1 MKVAIM
7 QPYLFPYVGYFQLIM
22 SSDIFV
28 IYDDVN
34 YIKKGFINRNS
45 ILLDGIPYRFT
56 ISVPSAS
63 QNKLINELQ
72 YSQEVGKL
80 LKTIESAYIKAPFF
94 KQVFPI
100 IEDVLNYQS
109 RGIAE
114 LCNLSYQK
122 IFEYLGLEKKI
133 ILSSILDYDRT
144 QSASNKLLDVTKK
157 LNGQVYI
164 NSPGGR
170 TLYDKTMFEPFGVE
184 LKFIE
189 PIIKPYPQL
198 NTNDF
203 ISHLSIIDILMNN
216 DRSIVVDHISNF
228 LLKE

>member
-34 YIKKGFINRNS
+34 YIKKGFINRNN

>member
-7 QPYLFPYVGYFQLIM
+7 QPYLFPYIGYFQLIM

-45 ILLDGIPYRFT
+45 ILLDGLPYRFT
-56 ISVPSAS
+56 LSVPSAS

-72 YSQEVGKL
+72 YSREVGKL

-109 RGIAE
+109 RSIAQ
-114 LCNLSYQK
+114 LCKFSYEK
-122 IFEYLGLEKKI
+122 IFDYLGVEKKI
-133 ILSSILDYDRT
+133 ILSSNINYDRT
-144 QSASNKLLDVTKK
+144 QSASNKLVNITKL

-170 TLYDKTMFEPFGVE
+170 ALYSKAMFEPNGVE
-184 LKFIE
+184 IKFIE
-189 PIIKPYPQL
+189 PIINSYSQL
-198 NTNDF
+198 NTNNF
-203 ISHLSIIDILMNN
+203 IPYLSIIDILMNN
-216 DRSIVVDHISNF
+216 DEKIIIDHISNF
-228 LLKE
+228 LLMD

>member
-7 QPYLFPYVGYFQLIM
+7 QPYLFPYIGYFQLIM

-45 ILLDGIPYRFT
+45 ILLDGTPYRFT

-63 QNKLINELQ
+63 QNKQINELQ

-144 QSASNKLLDVTKK
+144 QSASNKLLVVTKK

-170 TLYDKTMFEPFGVE
+170 ALYDNTMFIPYGID

-216 DRSIVVDHISNF
+216 DRIIVVDHISNF